1 MYIRPVQLRE
11 HPSIFRDGQPGWPP
25 QWTKIEGLGDK
36 LTGEIGT
43 LSSVTLSRLE
53 PPTACYLPIDI
64 WATFYMC
71 TILSDDP
78 EFCRKLCNFLNGH
91 IGKSV
96 KEIGDLDLT

>member
-1 MYIRPVQLRE
+1 MYIRLVQLRE

-43 LSSVTLSRLE
+43 LSSVTLSRLD
-53 PPTACYLPIDI
+53 PPTACYLLIDI
-64 WATFYMC
+64 GATSYMG

-96 KEIGDLDLT
+96 KEIGDLDLA